1 MNREQA
7 ISKLADL
14 IAKIHRDHPVRV
26 GIDGVDCAGK
36 TMLAD
41 EVTKSLKLR
50 DRKVIRGSIDDF
62 HNPRMVRHR
71 KGRFSP
77 IGYYY
82 DSFNLDALVSCLLI
96 PLGPNG
102 DRKYKTAFFD
112 YATDRPL
119 NNVLQTAEE
128 ASILIFDGIFLLREE
143 LASYW
148 DFTVFVEASPRVT
161 IGRALLRDRH
171 LFDNSQ
177 RIREVY
183 YKRYIPG
190 QKLYLEQVRPS
201 ERANVVFRNDDISA
215 PHLTIRTVPS
225 KRDAR

>member
-14 IAKIHRDHPVRV
+14 IAEIHRDHPVRV

-36 TMLAD
+36 TMLANEIKQFLD
-41 EVTKSLKLR
+41 THS
-50 DRKVIRGSIDDF
+50 RKVIRASIDGF
-62 HNPRMVRHR
+62 HNTRVVRHGR
-71 KGRFSP
+71 GRFSP
-77 IGYYY
+77 IGYYH
-82 DSFNLDALVSCLLI
+82 DSFDLNALISCLLL
-96 PLGPNG
+96 PLGPGG